1 MVEGD
6 PYEPLD
12 EGSLTEM
19 TLSDAVDEAFEE
31 ALADPGTA
39 AARAVD
45 AGRAGAPD
53 QSARGARSPEP
64 DPAQLA
70 ITARPPSAAAA
81 FEADEVE
88 VEVELDRADEGC
100 AASAESAD
108 DEAAF
113 EVDAWVERDTPPPS
127 ITYELAADAELD
139 EPFRGEA
146 ASAAPDEVLA
156 EPEPPARIT
165 PEDTELEEV
174 TDPLERFDAEPEP
187 LHALHQGVPISGAL
201 PEGVEVPG
209 PLEAL
214 GDRQMYTTF
223 ASGEV
228 WLFLYVSDEA
238 NEVFTGRAIDL
249 LPQLVRVDGV
259 PVVLLSLVDSG
270 PSTPAVR
277 RVALDPFDP
286 DARGV
291 LELLRDE
298 CTVRVAVFGPDGAVE
313 RILRLTVPRR
323 RNVALILDL
332 CDRGL
337 RPEDAPHA
345 AQVRTRAL
353 DQPPPVDQ
361 DFPVM
366 VYPSTAAV
374 NAAEALHRIEA
385 VLPSVT
391 PAMLERGLTVL
402 GAPFDAVRDGVTA
415 LLYDAFEHGVAV
427 PDQLIGRARQLGLVP
442 REASPVR
449 ALSDAFV
456 RSLDRPHGLDA
467 SEIARNWRRM
477 LELAEWRDEPLDS
490 LGRALAAV
498 ALGQHDEPSSL
509 PPRRGR

>member
-1 MVEGD
+1 MTAEEDDVRAWSADLTELTRVLRQEAERQGRPLPSLERGARPEALLTELGDRVVEGD

-214 GDRQMYTTF
+214 PDRL
-223 ASGEV
+223 AGPV
-228 WLFLYVSDEA
+228 H
-238 NEVFTGRAIDL
+238 
-249 LPQLVRVDGV
+249 PQGPRVGQSLW
-259 PVVLLSLVDSG
+259 PVGQL
-270 PSTPAVR
+270 
-277 RVALDPFDP
+277 
-286 DARGV
+286 
-291 LELLRDE
+291 
-298 CTVRVAVFGPDGAVE
+298 C
-313 RILRLTVPRR
+313 PRWQ
-323 RNVALILDL
+323 
-332 CDRGL
+332 G
-337 RPEDAPHA
+337 
-345 AQVRTRAL
+345 
-353 DQPPPVDQ
+353 
-361 DFPVM
+361 
-366 VYPSTAAV
+366 
-374 NAAEALHRIEA
+374 
-385 VLPSVT
+385 
-391 PAMLERGLTVL
+391 
-402 GAPFDAVRDGVTA
+402 
-415 LLYDAFEHGVAV
+415 
-427 PDQLIGRARQLGLVP
+427 RQLGRRRQYHGIGQAHGIEHLHRPAQHCRKMHQNCRRLKVWDSHLG
-442 REASPVR
+442 RQPVR
-449 ALSDAFV
+449 VKLKQRVPIAGAL
-456 RSLDRPHGLDA
+456 
-467 SEIARNWRRM
+467 
-477 LELAEWRDEPLDS
+477 
-490 LGRALAAV
+490 
-498 ALGQHDEPSSL
+498 
-509 PPRRGR
+509 